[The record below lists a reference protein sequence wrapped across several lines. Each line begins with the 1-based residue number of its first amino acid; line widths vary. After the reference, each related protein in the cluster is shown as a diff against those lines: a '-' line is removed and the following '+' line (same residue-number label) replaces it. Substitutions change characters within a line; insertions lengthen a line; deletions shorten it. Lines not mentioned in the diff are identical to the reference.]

1 MTRVSVQ
8 ILSRAT
14 EYVDQKYCDREF
26 DIFMRKIIYSLCDI
40 EALSRSEFFRFFKC
54 TVQL

>member
-8 ILSRAT
+8 IPSRAT
-14 EYVDQKYCDREF
+14 EYVDQKNFHSEF

-40 EALSRSEFFRFFKC
+40 EASRR
-54 TVQL
+54 